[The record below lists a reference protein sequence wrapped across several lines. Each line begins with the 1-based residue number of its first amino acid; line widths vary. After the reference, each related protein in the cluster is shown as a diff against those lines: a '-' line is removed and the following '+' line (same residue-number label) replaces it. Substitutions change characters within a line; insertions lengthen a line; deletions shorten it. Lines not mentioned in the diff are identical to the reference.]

1 MRTYCICTISAA
13 QQPCGSCQDSD
24 ALQTETHVACWPSEG
39 FVIVI
44 FMILA
49 RGGNWATRTRGSY
62 LQLLCAKCSHP

>member
-49 RGGNWATRTRGSY
+49 LGGNWGHQDSW
-62 LQLLCAKCSHP
+62 QLPPAAVREV